1 MQPGQLRIQGVQPAS
16 SFTPQIRSHAHKKE
30 EDEEGKEEEEKE
42 TRNIYMHERISTIST
57 CPGTSG
63 HIGPLSS

>member
-1 MQPGQLRIQGVQPAS
+1 MLTR
-16 SFTPQIRSHAHKKE
+16 RRRMKKEKKE
-30 EDEEGKEEEEKE
+30 EEKA
-42 TRNIYMHERISTIST
+42 TRNIYMHQRMSTIST